1 MPFAISRT
9 VFLAILLAL
18 IGTTADFGRGGQAGH
33 AAVGIDISD
42 AHKANGAEAFVQVSI
57 DRGYRILN
65 NKGLSATDRQ
75 MQFREFLSS
84 ITDTK
89 RVALFTLGTFARPAS
104 QSDLDR
110 FLTAYDEFAAAMYQG
125 YFDWYTGQS
134 LRVVNSVVR
143 SQDDVVV
150 YADVIGP
157 NGTPQF
163 KIGFRVRKD
172 AAQKNIVTDFQF
184 EGVWLALNQR
194 ADFTS
199 FLQQNKGDFALLS
212 AELQKRTQRFKEAWA
227 PPAQHQ

>member
-9 VFLAILLAL
+9 VFLAMLFAL
-18 IGTTADFGRGGQAGH
+18 IATTAEVARGGQAGH
-33 AAVGIDISD
+33 AAVGIDVSD
-42 AHKANGAEAFVQVSI
+42 AHKANEAETFVQESI

-65 NKGLSATDRQ
+65 NKELGANDRQ
-75 MQFREFLSS
+75 LQFREFLNS

-89 RVALFTLGTFARPAS
+89 RVALFTLGAYARSASETDTARFFA
-104 QSDLDR
+104 
-110 FLTAYDEFAAAMYQG
+110 AYDEFAAAMYQG

-134 LRVVNSVVR
+134 MRVVNSVVR

-157 NGTPQF
+157 NGGPQF

-184 EGVWLALNQR
+184 EGVWLVLNQR

-199 FLQQNKGDFALLS
+199 FLQQNKGDFVLLS
-212 AELQKRTQRFKEAWA
+212 TELDKRTKRFREAWA
-227 PPAQHQ
+227 PPARR

>member
-1 MPFAISRT
+1 MPFAISRA

-18 IGTTADFGRGGQAGH
+18 IATTAEIVRGGQAGH
-33 AAVGIDISD
+33 AAVGIDVSD
-42 AHKANGAEAFVQVSI
+42 AHKAGEAEAFVQLSI

-65 NKGLSATDRQ
+65 NKELGAYDRQ
-75 MQFREFLSS
+75 LQFREFLNS

-89 RVALFTLGTFARPAS
+89 RVALFTLGTYARSAS
-104 QSDLDR
+104 QTDTDK
-110 FLTAYDEFAAAMYQG
+110 FFAAYDEFAAAMYQG

-134 LRVVNSVVR
+134 MRVVNSVVR

-150 YADVIGP
+150 YADVMGP

-172 AAQKNIVTDFQF
+172 ASQKNIVTDFQF
-184 EGVWLALNQR
+184 EGVWLVLNQR

-212 AELQKRTQRFKEAWA
+212 SELQKRTKRFREAWA
-227 PPAQHQ
+227 PPAHR

>member
-1 MPFAISRT
+1 
-9 VFLAILLAL
+9 
-18 IGTTADFGRGGQAGH
+18 
-33 AAVGIDISD
+33 
-42 AHKANGAEAFVQVSI
+42 
-57 DRGYRILN
+57 
-65 NKGLSATDRQ
+65 RQ

-84 ITDTK
+84 ITETK
-89 RVALFTLGTFARPAS
+89 RVALFTLGTYVRSAS

-110 FLTAYDEFAAAMYQG
+110 FLTTYDEFAAAMYQG

-134 LRVVNSVVR
+134 MRVVNSVVR

-150 YADVIGP
+150 YADVMGP

-184 EGVWLALNQR
+184 EGVWLVLNQR

-199 FLQQNKGDFALLS
+199 FLQQNKGDFASL
-212 AELQKRTQRFKEAWA
+212 
-227 PPAQHQ
+227 

>member
-1 MPFAISRT
+1 MPFAISRAA
-9 VFLAILLAL
+9 FLAILLAL
-18 IGTTADFGRGGQAGH
+18 IATTAEVARGGQAGH
-33 AAVGIDISD
+33 AAVGIDVSD
-42 AHKANGAEAFVQVSI
+42 AHKANEAEAFVQASI
-57 DRGYRILN
+57 DRGYGILN
-65 NKGLSATDRQ
+65 NKELSAADRQ

-89 RVALFTLGTFARPAS
+89 RVALFTLGPHARSAS
-104 QSDLDR
+104 QSDIER
-110 FLTAYDEFAAAMYQG
+110 FLVTYDEFAAAMYQG

-150 YADVIGP
+150 YADVVGP
-157 NGTPQF
+157 SGTPQF

-199 FLQQNKGDFALLS
+199 FLQQNKGDFGLLS
-212 AELQKRTQRFKEAWA
+212 TELQKRTQRFREAWA
-227 PPAQHQ
+227 PPAQR